1 MRCPFCA
8 QSGSRVV
15 DTRMIQER
23 NAIRRRR
30 ECSVC
35 KRRFT
40 TYERPE
46 EYPLMVVKKDGRRE
60 MYDRNKIIGGM
71 IKALEK
77 RPVSGQQVE
86 QMVDEIERRIYAT
99 GQREVSS
106 QFIGELV
113 MDALLKTDEV
123 AYVRFASVYRQFKD
137 INRFLEE
144 LEGLLADQRRSAK
157 DD

>member
-1 MRCPFCA
+1 
-8 QSGSRVV
+8 
-15 DTRMIQER
+15 
-23 NAIRRRR
+23 
-30 ECSVC
+30 
-35 KRRFT
+35 
-40 TYERPE
+40 
-46 EYPLMVVKKDGRRE
+46 MVVKKDGRRE